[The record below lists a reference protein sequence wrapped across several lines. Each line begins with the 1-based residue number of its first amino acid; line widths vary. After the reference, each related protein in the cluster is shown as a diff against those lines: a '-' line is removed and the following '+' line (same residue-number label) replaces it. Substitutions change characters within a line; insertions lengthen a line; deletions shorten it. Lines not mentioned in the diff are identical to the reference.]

1 MPLEHA
7 AGRAATSA
15 VREQRGGQVVPGAL
29 GDDGVDPV
37 VVGGGQQGD
46 PAAVGGAGD
55 PDPRI
60 APVVQQHPGLAG
72 EPGDELLD
80 VLDLVVGRVQP
91 DLPGRGAEPRAD
103 QVRTANPARARS
115 SACGRTASLV
125 SPKPCASRTAGT
137 RHAARRREETGVNDD
152 VLVAARPVHDGD
164 AHVADGQRG
173 GLAQRD
179 REDDARRHQRGGG
192 HGRDDDLRSR
202 EADAHPCKDAS
213 NHRGMLRAARAAAPA
228 PGAPRRQCDASL
240 TCFGVVMMSY

>member
-37 VVGGGQQGD
+37 VVGGGQEGD

-91 DLPGRGAEPRAD
+91 DLPGRGAEPPGGPGQDGESGPRQVLGLRAD
-103 QVRTANPARARS
+103 GVLGLPEAMRQQDGRPPAA
-115 SACGRTASLV
+115 
-125 SPKPCASRTAGT
+125 AG
-137 RHAARRREETGVNDD
+137 RREETGVNDD

-192 HGRDDDLRSR
+192 HGRDDDLRSQKP
-202 EADAHPCKDAS
+202 AHTHARTLAITAACSGRP
-213 NHRGMLRAARAAAPA
+213 GPPLRPGHPLGARVTP
-228 PGAPRRQCDASL
+228 
-240 TCFGVVMMSY
+240 V